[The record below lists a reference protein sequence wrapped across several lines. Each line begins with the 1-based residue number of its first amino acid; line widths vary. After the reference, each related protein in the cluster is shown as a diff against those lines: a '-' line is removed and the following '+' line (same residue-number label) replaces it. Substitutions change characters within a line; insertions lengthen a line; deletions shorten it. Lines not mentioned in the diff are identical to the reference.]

1 MRKNVLLIYNPS
13 AGKNGAG
20 KLLPKAIQSLRNWGC
35 RVTVFPVSKNYGA
48 EDIIKDEA
56 SKADIVVCCGGDGTM
71 NHTINGLM
79 ALEKRPYLGYI
90 PAGSTNDFAVS
101 AGIEK
106 DVGKNCRNIACS
118 RPFFYDIGK
127 FNNLYFNYIAA
138 FGAFTRVSYST
149 PQSEKN
155 ALGHMAY
162 MIEGVRNLPIGQYI
176 ELEYT
181 HGGKEYSGEYIYGA
195 VSNTKSVGGMNFRVL
210 EDSDMDDG
218 LFEVILIKRPKNI
231 LDVQNIISA
240 LILENYKSPYFE
252 YFKTNEIEFRFKQ
265 ATSWTLDGEFG
276 GETDRV
282 NIKVE
287 NKAIGLL
294 K

>member
-20 KLLPKAIQSLRNWGC
+20 KLLPKAIQSLRNCGC

-48 EDIIKDEA
+48 EDIIKDEV

-101 AGIEK
+101 VGIEK
-106 DVGKNCRNIACS
+106 DVGKNCHNIAND

-155 ALGHMAY
+155 ALGHMA
-162 MIEGVRNLPIGQYI
+162 
-176 ELEYT
+176 
-181 HGGKEYSGEYIYGA
+181 
-195 VSNTKSVGGMNFRVL
+195 
-210 EDSDMDDG
+210 
-218 LFEVILIKRPKNI
+218 
-231 LDVQNIISA
+231 
-240 LILENYKSPYFE
+240 
-252 YFKTNEIEFRFKQ
+252 
-265 ATSWTLDGEFG
+265 
-276 GETDRV
+276 
-282 NIKVE
+282 
-287 NKAIGLL
+287 
-294 K
+294 